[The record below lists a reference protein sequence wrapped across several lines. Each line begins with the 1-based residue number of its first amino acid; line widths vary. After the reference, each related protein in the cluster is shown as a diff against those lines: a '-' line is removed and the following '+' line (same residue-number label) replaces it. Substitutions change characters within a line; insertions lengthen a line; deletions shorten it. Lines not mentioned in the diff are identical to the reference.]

1 MTEFTQNIALNIY
14 EPEASLK
21 YFKKPKKS
29 IITKIIKNPEIGP
42 AKKKIKIKYNDINEY
57 SLNLIEYNIF
67 RRPGEKIFRAV
78 QKNEE
83 KKLNKNGNNNNLNNK
98 NYLKNKNQDFV
109 INRKQL
115 EKLHKNIPNNLY
127 DYLHPYEYRFY
138 SKNNTIL
145 KNYLKMRA
153 NPQKELEEKKKPKN
167 KEVKILKLTDD
178 LEFNNDFKL
187 TRYKS
192 NNLVPLRSNLKSA
205 SNDKFFL
212 SKSTKYN
219 KTLSSNINILK
230 EMLSINN
237 NINIKNKS
245 KNKIK
250 EKKIKKLKSKQIYE
264 NISDDYSSN
273 ESFTENINNS
283 KLHTETNFK
292 KRLFIN
298 GNEICSFNKFLYY
311 NTLSSKN
318 LKTKKSYLTKPKIKM
333 IPYNQK
339 IFNRNNAIL
348 VPYDEMKKLVFN
360 SDESNSQKKWKN
372 YKNIFGFTKNID
384 KIYDT
389 NKKAKIIKDV
399 EDLHG
404 SLNELKFYII
414 SDKIDREKYNH
425 KLDEL
430 EKKMNYREDKMMIVK
445 DILFE
450 KLNNSENQNDYI
462 NHAVNKNQYVNKLIS
477 SYVNFNEKKSEGLLD
492 KKFMG
497 GLKKLNVFGMQD
509 AIIRNVIGENNY
521 VMKHSINKIEEVE
534 IAKDRNNIGDN
545 MKRIKQMI
553 KIINKKKKN
562 LGQENK

>member
-42 AKKKIKIKYNDINEY
+42 SKKKIKIKYNDINEY

-153 NPQKELEEKKKPKN
+153 NPQKELEEKKKTKN

-230 EMLSINN
+230 EMLSIN

-414 SDKIDREKYNH
+414 SDKIYREKYNH

-534 IAKDRNNIGDN
+534 IAKDRKNIGDN

>member
-83 KKLNKNGNNNNLNNK
+83 KKFNKNGNNNNLNNK

-138 SKNNTIL
+138 SKTNTIL

-192 NNLVPLRSNLKSA
+192 NNLVPLRTNLKSA

-534 IAKDRNNIGDN
+534 IAKDRKNIGDN

>member
-138 SKNNTIL
+138 SNNTIL

-153 NPQKELEEKKKPKN
+153 NPQKELEEKKKTKN

-230 EMLSINN
+230 EMLSIN

-348 VPYDEMKKLVFN
+348 IPYDEMKKLVFN

-534 IAKDRNNIGDN
+534 IAKDRKNIGDN

>member
-14 EPEASLK
+14 EPEANLK

-42 AKKKIKIKYNDINEY
+42 VKKKIKIKYNDINEY
-57 SLNLIEYNIF
+57 SLNLIEYNSF

-230 EMLSINN
+230 EMLSIN

-534 IAKDRNNIGDN
+534 IAKDRKNIGDN

>member
-42 AKKKIKIKYNDINEY
+42 AKKKIKMKYNDINEY

-153 NPQKELEEKKKPKN
+153 NPQKELEEKKKTKN

-192 NNLVPLRSNLKSA
+192 NNLVPLRTNLKSA

-230 EMLSINN
+230 EMLSIN

-534 IAKDRNNIGDN
+534 IAKDRKNIGDN

>member
-348 VPYDEMKKLVFN
+348 VPYEEMKKLVFN

-399 EDLHG
+399 EDLHD

-534 IAKDRNNIGDN
+534 IAKDRKNIGDN

>member
-83 KKLNKNGNNNNLNNK
+83 KKFNKNGNNNNLNNK

-192 NNLVPLRSNLKSA
+192 NNLVPLRTNLKSA

-534 IAKDRNNIGDN
+534 IAKDRKNIGDN

>member
-42 AKKKIKIKYNDINEY
+42 SKKKIKIKYNDINEY

-153 NPQKELEEKKKPKN
+153 NPQKELEEKKKTKN

-230 EMLSINN
+230 EMLSIN

-534 IAKDRNNIGDN
+534 IAKDRKNIGDN

>member
-1 MTEFTQNIALNIY
+1 
-14 EPEASLK
+14 
-21 YFKKPKKS
+21 
-29 IITKIIKNPEIGP
+29 
-42 AKKKIKIKYNDINEY
+42 
-57 SLNLIEYNIF
+57 
-67 RRPGEKIFRAV
+67 
-78 QKNEE
+78 
-83 KKLNKNGNNNNLNNK
+83 
-98 NYLKNKNQDFV
+98 
-109 INRKQL
+109 
-115 EKLHKNIPNNLY
+115 
-127 DYLHPYEYRFY
+127 
-138 SKNNTIL
+138 
-145 KNYLKMRA
+145 MRA
-153 NPQKELEEKKKPKN
+153 NPQKELEEKKKTKN

-192 NNLVPLRSNLKSA
+192 NNLVPLRTNLKSA

-534 IAKDRNNIGDN
+534 IAKDRKNIGDN

>member
-153 NPQKELEEKKKPKN
+153 NPQKELEEKKKTKN

-192 NNLVPLRSNLKSA
+192 NNLVPLRTNLKSA

-230 EMLSINN
+230 EMLSIN

-534 IAKDRNNIGDN
+534 IAKDRKNIGDN